1 MRPNIKA
8 ILSATDIFDNLS
20 APQLELI
27 MNICELFHYQ
37 SGDLLFREYEKTTEL
52 YVIGRGGVKIVMDP
66 GVVGSEAEQK
76 SVQPAILT
84 ELRQGQV
91 LGEVALVDQGLRSA
105 TAIVSEDKTVLL
117 RIPRTEL
124 MTLCNRYPELG
135 YKIMRNLAA
144 DLALKI
150 RHTDLSVRQYQ
161 LMLAKGIP

>member
-76 SVQPAILT
+76 NVQPAILT
-84 ELRQGQV
+84 ELRQGQPWGV
-91 LGEVALVDQGLRSA
+91 WRGKRQVHEQGLILRA
-105 TAIVSEDKTVLL
+105 CTVCLD
-117 RIPRTEL
+117 
-124 MTLCNRYPELG
+124 G
-135 YKIMRNLAA
+135 
-144 DLALKI
+144 
-150 RHTDLSVRQYQ
+150 RHRFLER
-161 LMLAKGIP
+161 